1 MKHWIK
7 AVLKGSAAIVALL
20 AAVCALAQEVIK
32 VGYLPQVHD
41 AANFAVDRELG
52 KKYKLEYVKFLRYA
66 DAEIALARGDIQIA
80 PLGYATVV
88 GAALRDPDPK
98 YFFVVGMSR
107 GAINVVCRK
116 DVQVKDWA
124 DLKGKVVGVLTGGPA
139 ELFFDDALKVHGLK
153 GTDVQ
158 RVAFTAPGPPLLQAM
173 QGKNIECMA
182 VFEPFAA
189 TAVVDGYG
197 YYPPVNLAENSFLGI
212 NHAMAINA
220 DFLKQKPEIAQEIAG
235 VVVRATDEYNRDR
248 AKWIADLK
256 LRPDFRP
263 EVIQTGVEHVVLDWN
278 LYLDRTKKLAASMKE
293 LGFISAVPEDAKLD
307 KYFRYEYLT
316 KATGKSEAE
325 VGRSK

>member
-1 MKHWIK
+1 MRHRIK
-7 AVLKGSAAIVALL
+7 TALTASMGIVALI
-20 AAVCALAQEVIK
+20 AAVSVLAQEVIK
-32 VGYLPQVHD
+32 LGYLPQVHD
-41 AANFAVDRELG
+41 AANFAVGRELG
-52 KKYKLEYVKFLRYA
+52 KKYKLEYVKFLRYV

-80 PLGYATVV
+80 AFGYATVV
-88 GAALRDPDPK
+88 GSALRDPEPK
-98 YFFVVGMSR
+98 YFFVAGMSR

-116 DVQVKDWA
+116 DIQVKGWA
-124 DLKGKVVGVLTGGPA
+124 DLKGKVFGVLTGGPA
-139 ELFFDDALKVHGLK
+139 ELFFDDALKMHGLK

-173 QGKNIECMA
+173 QAKNIECMA

-212 NHAMAINA
+212 NHAMALNA
-220 DFLKQKPEIAQEIAG
+220 DFLKKRPDLAQQIVG
-235 VVVRATDEYNRDR
+235 IVVRATDEYNRDH

-256 LRPDFRP
+256 LHPDFRP
-263 EVIQTGVEHVVLDWN
+263 EVVQIGVEHVVLDWN

-293 LGFISAVPEDAKLD
+293 LGFIRAVPEDAKLD
-307 KYFRYEYLT
+307 KYFRYEFLK
-316 KATGKSEAE
+316 KATGKTEAE

>member
-1 MKHWIK
+1 MQQRIDGLVRGVAAI
-7 AVLKGSAAIVALL
+7 AVLLIAT
-20 AAVCALAQEVIK
+20 CALAQDVIK

-41 AANFAVDRELG
+41 AANFAVERELG

-66 DAEIALARGDIQIA
+66 DAEIALARGDIQLA

-88 GAALRDPDPK
+88 GSALRDAEPK
-98 YFFVVGMSR
+98 YFLVSGMSR

-124 DLKGKVVGVLTGGPA
+124 DLKGKTMGVLTGGPA

-153 GTDVQ
+153 GSDVK
-158 RVAFTAPGPPLLQAM
+158 RVSFTAPGPPLLQAM
-173 QGKNIECMA
+173 QAKNIECMA

-197 YYPPVNLAENSFLGI
+197 YYPPVNLADNSFLGI

-220 DFLKQKPEIAQEIAG
+220 EFLGKHPELAQEIVN
-235 VVVRATDEYNRDR
+235 VVVKSTDEYNRDR

-256 LRPDFRP
+256 GRPDFRP
-263 EVIQTGVEHVVLDWN
+263 EVVQTGVEHVLLDWN
-278 LYLDRTKKLAASMKE
+278 LYLDRTRKLAASMKD
-293 LGFISAVPEDAKLD
+293 LGFIRAVPDDARLA
-307 KYFRYEYLT
+307 KYFRYDYLT
-316 KATGKSEAE
+316 KATGLSEAQ
-325 VGRSK
+325 VGRTK